1 MSANVETMMY
11 TREKPWHGLGTKVM
25 EAPTSAD
32 AIRLAGLNWT
42 VEPKPVYD
50 GEGTPIP
57 GWVANTRSSDGKV
70 LGLVTTRY
78 KVVQNADAFSFTDHL
93 IGGDVRYETAGSL
106 REGKQVWLLAKMPSA
121 KVAGDE
127 VEPYFCFTNTH
138 DGTGAVRVC
147 MTPVRVVC
155 NNTLNLA
162 LSSAMRSW
170 SMIHTG
176 DIEGKISEARQTLE
190 LAQRYMLEL
199 DRQAEEYANTPI
211 RQEWLDQMLS
221 EWFPVSEEDSD
232 RKKAGVK
239 KMKDQ
244 FMIAYYMPDIAK
256 FRGTAWGVINAASDM
271 LHNAPL
277 RQTKNYQANQFGRI
291 IAGHPL
297 VDMVTASCN
306 KL

>member
-127 VEPYFCFTNTH
+127 VEPYLCFTNTH

-199 DRQAEEYANTPI
+199 DRQAGGI
-211 RQEWLDQMLS
+211 
-221 EWFPVSEEDSD
+221 
-232 RKKAGVK
+232 
-239 KMKDQ
+239 
-244 FMIAYYMPDIAK
+244 
-256 FRGTAWGVINAASDM
+256 
-271 LHNAPL
+271 
-277 RQTKNYQANQFGRI
+277 
-291 IAGHPL
+291 
-297 VDMVTASCN
+297 C
-306 KL
+306 